1 MSKIK
6 EKPRVGIY
14 TRVSTDMQSTE
25 NQLNTIKS
33 YCEARGWTDVKHYDD
48 VGISGTTADR
58 PALKRLLTDA
68 KARKIDIVVVVKL
81 DRLFRSLHQLIETLN
96 EWSSIGVQFVAV
108 NDQIDLTTA
117 AGRLMMQIIGAF
129 AEFESNIIRERVT
142 AGVRAK
148 KEKTGKWGRPT
159 CDETTVAKIKKLRGN
174 GLSMGDIAK
183 ELGIS
188 KGTVFN
194 HSKSE

>member
-1 MSKIK
+1 MQKELEYLGGALERPKRPFVAILGGSKI
-6 EKPRVGIY
+6 
-14 TRVSTDMQSTE
+14 
-25 NQLNTIKS
+25 
-33 YCEARGWTDVKHYDD
+33 
-48 VGISGTTADR
+48 SG
-58 PALKRLLTDA
+58 
-68 KARKIDIVVVVKL
+68 KIDVIEALLPKVDALLVVKL